1 MPLTHKEFI
10 EALTEIE
17 QEYASLRNSES
28 SHERRTGQLALLVLN
43 RLKRRIKQKTIDK
56 YGDKTKNKGW

>member
-1 MPLTHKEFI
+1 MPLSHKEFI

-17 QEYASLRNSES
+17 QEYIKLRSSDS

-43 RLKRRIKQKTIDK
+43 RLKRRITKKIIEKHGNQTKT
-56 YGDKTKNKGW
+56 